1 MKANKFAVT
10 IYTLVYNTKPFLT
23 RCVES
28 VLNQTFTEF
37 EYILI
42 DNGSTD
48 GCKELLEEYAAHDGR
63 IRLIRFEENRNLP
76 LWLPD
81 RMKIE
86 VGNYVATLDSD
97 DWWEPDYLERL
108 VTLAEEGGLD
118 IVCTGTAFHL
128 EGNESVISGT
138 SG

>member
-81 RMKIE
+81 
-86 VGNYVATLDSD
+86 
-97 DWWEPDYLERL
+97 
-108 VTLAEEGGLD
+108 
-118 IVCTGTAFHL
+118 
-128 EGNESVISGT
+128 
-138 SG
+138 

>member
-48 GCKELLEEYAAHDGR
+48 GCKSYWRSMRPTMAG
-63 IRLIRFEENRNLP
+63 F
-76 LWLPD
+76 
-81 RMKIE
+81 
-86 VGNYVATLDSD
+86 G
-97 DWWEPDYLERL
+97 
-108 VTLAEEGGLD
+108 
-118 IVCTGTAFHL
+118 
-128 EGNESVISGT
+128 
-138 SG
+138 